1 MARIYR
7 KKKFRLSVQ
16 KQDKK
21 KNDDDDEKL
30 IEIGRIDR
38 SHYPKATFW
47 IIFVAGGALLLW
59 IIMKFFFILTK

>member
-7 KKKFRLSVQ
+7 KKKFRISPQ
-16 KQDKK
+16 KQDDKRD
-21 KNDDDDEKL
+21 NDDEKL

-47 IIFVAGGALLLW
+47 IIFAACGAFLLW
-59 IIMKFFFILTK
+59 MIMKFFFILTR